1 MCLKLRIHVKTLM
14 VNEVAQAILVD
25 QCRVVSGCAFA
36 DLVIEAVV
44 SDQLDA
50 VIVIVLAALGS
61 ISSCSIDVRP
71 GRIFGAE
78 ETHVIS
84 AFSGQAAVGFI
95 QIVIAGFR
103 IILDIWSL
111 AGLMVAACKV
121 HAEVAVH
128 EIAGDLIGGVDT
140 RINGFAGCRIEL
152 EKEQSAGPG
161 AVGHIQL
168 FAGCIKEKVRVDRIR
183 RIQMVPATGLIEP
196 VVTDLIDAAVFT
208 SLFQKR
214 IQV

>member
-1 MCLKLRIHVKTLM
+1 
-14 VNEVAQAILVD
+14 
-25 QCRVVSGCAFA
+25 
-36 DLVIEAVV
+36 
-44 SDQLDA
+44 
-50 VIVIVLAALGS
+50 
-61 ISSCSIDVRP
+61 
-71 GRIFGAE
+71 
-78 ETHVIS
+78 
-84 AFSGQAAVGFI
+84 
-95 QIVIAGFR
+95 
-103 IILDIWSL
+103 
-111 AGLMVAACKV
+111 MVAACKV

-140 RINGFAGCRIEL
+140 RINRFSRRAVKL
-152 EKEQSAGPG
+152 QQEKTAGPG

-208 SLFQKR
+208 SPFQKR